1 MKLEGATLTA
11 QHCSPQQLLQVR
23 AVGVGPARSREA
35 KKSAGAGQ
43 VGSDMEENP
52 CQDRLSNT
60 QHSSLPL
67 ITGVNGMLFK
77 AGGITFS
84 LSLSA
89 VVLGSY
95 RDSAV
100 TYTHMCVLG
109 GGSWEGLGQGQ
120 WLMRP
125 PPTPCLLFPC
135 AIAQP
140 HTPVLTQM
148 PPSTY

>member
-1 MKLEGATLTA
+1 MKLVGATLTA

-23 AVGVGPARSREA
+23 AVGMGPSRSREA

-52 CQDRLSNT
+52 CQDHLSDAR
-60 QHSSLPL
+60 HSSLQL

-89 VVLGSY
+89 IVLGSY
-95 RDSAV
+95 RDCAV
-100 TYTHMCVLG
+100 TYTHICVCGGVVLG
-109 GGSWEGLGQGQ
+109 KGWGRDSG
-120 WLMRP
+120 
-125 PPTPCLLFPC
+125 
-135 AIAQP
+135 
-140 HTPVLTQM
+140 
-148 PPSTY
+148 